1 MSVFDWVAVIVVVWL
16 VLCAL
21 TTMGAARWLGYTA
34 RKEQQ
39 LLEDKNH
46 DRSY

>member
-1 MSVFDWVAVIVVVWL
+1 MSVLDWFAVIVVVWL

-34 RKEQQ
+34 RKEQH
-39 LLEDKNH
+39 LLEDNNE
-46 DRSY
+46 RSY